1 MDMYTVSEGSSINLE
16 CNATGVPA
24 PDVTWSYGGSSLMSN
39 GVDYNISRSVVQTSE
54 TFSVTSTLTVII
66 SEREDAGVYSC
77 NASNGVGDTVTDST
91 TLVVNCEFMSFVNVV
106 VNDTLDDASGL
117 HIH

>member
-24 PDVTWSYGGSSLMSN
+24 PDVIWSYGGSSLMSN
-39 GVDYNISRSVVQTSE
+39 GVDYNISRSVVQTRE
-54 TFSVTSTLTVII
+54 IFSVTSALTVII
-66 SEREDAGVYSC
+66 SERGDAGVYSC

-91 TLVVNCEFMSFVNVV
+91 TLVVNCECFIFLAFYIVCIIYVCYFRV
-106 VNDTLDDASGL
+106 RV
-117 HIH
+117 